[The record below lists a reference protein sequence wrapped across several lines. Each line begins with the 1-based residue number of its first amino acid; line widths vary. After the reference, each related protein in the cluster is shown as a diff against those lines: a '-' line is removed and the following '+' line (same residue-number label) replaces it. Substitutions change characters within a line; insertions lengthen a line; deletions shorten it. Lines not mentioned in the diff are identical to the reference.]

1 MLDAPERR
9 LQRIASKT
17 RHGRRRQRGAEYVTP
32 PIDAAKS
39 APPTT
44 VAGRTDRLRAGGE
57 SIGLATVYRV
67 LTQFEQAGLV
77 IRHNFDGG
85 SAVFELAAGEHHD
98 HLVCVRCNR
107 VTEFVDHVIE
117 ERQRKIAVENGF
129 AMTDHSLVIHGICSD
144 CQRDSD

>member
-1 MLDAPERR
+1 MQNADLKR
-9 LQRIASKT
+9 
-17 RHGRRRQRGAEYVTP
+17 
-32 PIDAAKS
+32 
-39 APPTT
+39 
-44 VAGRTDRLRAGGE
+44 AGLKATLPRLRILEILEASTDLHVSAEDVYRALLAAGD

-107 VTEFVDHVIE
+107 VTEFVDEIIE
-117 ERQRKIAVENGF
+117 RRQRKIAAEAGF
-129 AMTDHSLVIHGICSD
+129 AMTDHSLIIYGVCAD
-144 CQRDSD
+144 CRRDSD

>member
-1 MLDAPERR
+1 MAVQNAELRR
-9 LQRIASKT
+9 
-17 RHGRRRQRGAEYVTP
+17 
-32 PIDAAKS
+32 
-39 APPTT
+39 
-44 VAGRTDRLRAGGE
+44 AGLKATLPRLRILQILEDSSDLHVSAEDVYRTLLEAGE

-85 SAVFELAAGEHHD
+85 SAVFELASGEHHD

-107 VTEFVDHVIE
+107 VTEFVDDVIE
-117 ERQRKIAVENGF
+117 ERQRRIAAENGF

>member
-1 MLDAPERR
+1 MQSADLKRAGLKATLPR
-9 LQRIASKT
+9 LRILEILEDSSDLHVT
-17 RHGRRRQRGAEYVTP
+17 AEDVY
-32 PIDAAKS
+32 
-39 APPTT
+39 
-44 VAGRTDRLRAGGE
+44 GRLRAGGE

-98 HLVCVRCNR
+98 HLVCVRCSR
-107 VTEFVDHVIE
+107 VTEFVDETIE
-117 ERQRKIAVENGF
+117 RRQRTIAADAGF
-129 AMTDHSLVIHGICSD
+129 SMTDHSLIIYGVCTD

>member
-1 MLDAPERR
+1 VQSADLKRAGLKATLPR
-9 LQRIASKT
+9 LRILEILEDSSDLHVT
-17 RHGRRRQRGAEYVTP
+17 AEDVY
-32 PIDAAKS
+32 
-39 APPTT
+39 
-44 VAGRTDRLRAGGE
+44 GRLRAGGE

-98 HLVCVRCNR
+98 HLVCVRCSR
-107 VTEFVDHVIE
+107 VTEFVDETIE
-117 ERQRKIAVENGF
+117 RRQRKIAADAGF
-129 AMTDHSLVIHGICSD
+129 SMTDHSLIIYGVCTD